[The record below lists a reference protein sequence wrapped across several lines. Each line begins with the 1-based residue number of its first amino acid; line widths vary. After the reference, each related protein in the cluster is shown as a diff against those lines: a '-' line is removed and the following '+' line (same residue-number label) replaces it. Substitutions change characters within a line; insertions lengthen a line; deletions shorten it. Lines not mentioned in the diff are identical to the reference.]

1 MRVLRPASCEHVP
14 RVRAADLR
22 QAPPRRRA
30 CVLCAMRGRVGR
42 PRRAAQRDEDR
53 AGGRRGGGDD
63 GGDVRRRRGHR
74 SLALGILGGVFLPLP
89 VSLVTAVVV
98 ERRLRR
104 RFRPNPA
111 LPPATL
117 RR

>member
-1 MRVLRPASCEHVP
+1 M
-14 RVRAADLR
+14 AATF
-22 QAPPRRRA
+22 A
-30 CVLCAMRGRVGR
+30 V
-42 PRRAAQRDEDR
+42 AA
-53 AGGRRGGGDD
+53 AIG
-63 GGDVRRRRGHR
+63 